1 MEINPNRHVD
11 PPTPV
16 GAPFKA
22 KPTAPATGDAD
33 ASFEQSAGLDSA
45 LRAAPDTRSE
55 VVSRAEDLVSSSAY
69 PPPEVIKRIANLLAA
84 NLIEETN

>member
-11 PPTPV
+11 PALPV

-22 KPTAPATGDAD
+22 KPTAPATRDAR

-45 LRAAPDTRSE
+45 LKAAPDTRAE
-55 VVSRAEDLVSSSAY
+55 VVSRAETLVSSSSY

-84 NLIEETN
+84 NLIEQN